1 MSQGQDQ
8 NSSVPASSAPSEPT
22 SVVRNERQ
30 ALFMAVVIFL
40 VALGSWGGAQFACN
54 KRPTQYKVPTPLS
67 TEQLSSTAKDAAIE
81 LQQRD
86 LGGDLAG
93 ALELAD
99 GPLLEELKT
108 RLAQCKAAG
117 NCGAKVDVM
126 TRGEVLRVDG
136 QGVLVRALSLVGG
149 QETRALLKLERRGQ
163 RWRAVERT
171 AE

>member
-1 MSQGQDQ
+1 M
-8 NSSVPASSAPSEPT
+8 A
-22 SVVRNERQ
+22 
-30 ALFMAVVIFL
+30 AVVFL
-40 VALGSWGGAQFACN
+40 VALSSWGGAQFACN
-54 KRPTQYKVPTPLS
+54 KRPTQYKVPAPLS

-81 LQQRD
+81 LQQRE

-117 NCGAKVDVM
+117 NCATKVDVL
-126 TRGEVLRVDG
+126 TRAEVLRVEG
-136 QGVLVRALSLVGG
+136 QAVLVRTLSLVGG
-149 QETRALLKLERRGQ
+149 NETRALLKLERRGQ
-163 RWRAVERT
+163 RWRTVERT

>member
-1 MSQGQDQ
+1 VSQGQDQ
-8 NSSVPASSAPSEPT
+8 NSSVPTSVAPSEPA

-40 VALGSWGGAQFACN
+40 VAFASWGGAQFACN
-54 KRPTQYKVPTPLS
+54 KRPTQYKVPAPLS

-81 LQQRD
+81 LQQRE

-99 GPLLEELKT
+99 GPLLDELKT

-117 NCGAKVDVM
+117 NCGGKVAVL
-126 TRGEVLRVDG
+126 TRAEVLRIEG
-136 QGVLVRALSLVGG
+136 QSVLVRTLSLVGG
-149 QETRALLKLERRGQ
+149 SETRVLLKMERRGQ

>member
-1 MSQGQDQ
+1 
-8 NSSVPASSAPSEPT
+8 
-22 SVVRNERQ
+22 VRNERQ

-40 VALGSWGGAQFACN
+40 VALGSWGAAQFACN
-54 KRPTQYKVPTPLS
+54 KRPTQYKMPTPLS
-67 TEQLSSTAKDAAIE
+67 TEQLSGTAKDAAIE

-108 RLAQCKAAG
+108 RLGQCKAAG
-117 NCGAKVDVM
+117 NCAGKVDVL
-126 TRGEVLRVDG
+126 TRAEVLRTEA
-136 QGVLVRALSLVGG
+136 QGVLVRTFSLLGG
-149 QETRALLKLERRGQ
+149 QETRALLKMERRGQ